1 MCSAHTAH
9 ENELAPYTGDARLEC
24 GGTMGR
30 PMNEQEMG
38 AERELVADVLSLSSR
53 IQQHLQPDTPLE
65 ISGERRR
72 QTAELREQIAEMRER
87 IRRMRRRHLGR

>member
-1 MCSAHTAH
+1 VVHHLVWNVQCARRTQ
-9 ENELAPYTGDARLEC
+9 ARLERSVFTV
-24 GGTMGR
+24 GQ

-65 ISGERRR
+65 LSGERRR
-72 QTAELREQIAEMRER
+72 QTADLREQIAEMRER
-87 IRRMRRRHLGR
+87 IRRMRDQHLRR